1 MAKLCKKCGAELD
14 NQPRQCPVC
23 GAEVRK
29 ASPKKRGHAAIWVAA
44 CLLLA
49 AIGIGALVYGEDV
62 PIPLEKKGEERLDA
76 VSHAAA
82 DNGNQDG
89 EVKDTPDGQ
98 MKEVRRLVR
107 MDSYDENDVLQWYQ
121 TYIYDTNGEQTSV
134 TSYDSQGNQTGY
146 ADLSTGNS
154 YWYANCTGV
163 VMPLGRTTVTK
174 KNTETVTYESG
185 YREIS
190 EYGADGRKEKQYQY
204 PGGEESFFAYTVYEY
219 GDAGLLARA
228 NTFLA
233 DGQLS
238 GYVTYQYNAAGKPL
252 KETTYDADGTVVS
265 GSSTIYNEYG
275 EAARKHYYTSSG
287 RLESYHIY
295 EYAETDRMF

>member
-1 MAKLCKKCGAELD
+1 MAKLCKKCGAEVQSD
-14 NQPRQCPVC
+14 S
-23 GAEVRK
+23 A
-29 ASPKKRGHAAIWVAA
+29 KKRGRTAVWAAV

-49 AIGIGALVYGEDV
+49 AIGVGVLTHLGTVD
-62 PIPLEKKGEERLDA
+62 IPETEKREEQPDIPPQSA
-76 VSHAAA
+76 VN
-82 DNGNQDG
+82 DGNQNG

-98 MKEVRRLVR
+98 MEEVRRLIR
-107 MDSYDENDVLQWYQ
+107 MDAYDENNVLQWYQ
-121 TYIYDTNGEQTSV
+121 TYTYDINGNQAGV
-134 TSYDSQGNQTGY
+134 TSYDSHGNQTGY

-154 YWYANCTGV
+154 YWYANCTGAV
-163 VMPLGRTTVTK
+163 VPLGRTTVTE

-190 EYGADGRKEKQYQY
+190 EYDADGRKEKQYQY

-219 GDAGLLARA
+219 DDAGLLTRA
-228 NTFLA
+228 DTYLT

-252 KETTYDADGTVVS
+252 KETAYDVDGTVVS

-275 EAARKHYYTSSG
+275 QAARKHYYTGSG

-295 EYAETDRMF
+295 EYAETDRMS